1 MWQPFKYFHLTTTPS
16 HGKGPHQRNGGGMKY
31 IQGLTT
37 IWKENQEMLT
47 SLAWS
52 DHSNICLSEEWAEP
66 GLLKNSIL
74 ATHDIEVLK
83 HATLM

>member
-1 MWQPFKYFHLTTTPS
+1 
-16 HGKGPHQRNGGGMKY
+16 
-31 IQGLTT
+31 
-37 IWKENQEMLT
+37 MLT

-52 DHSNICLSEEWAEP
+52 DHSNICLQEEWAEP
-66 GLLKNSIL
+66 GLLENLIL